1 MVNAGMAQR
10 LNPEGRRLNRV
21 LAKAQKLAEQVRE
34 TADGVHQQPRE
45 ARRLTDITR
54 QQAERG
60 RELSKAGREEA
71 RAVVDGLKSSADPGN
86 GKRGPS
92 GNNET

>member
-10 LNPEGRRLNRV
+10 LNPEGRRLNQV
-21 LAKAQKLAEQVRE
+21 MAKAQKLAEQVRK
-34 TADGVHQQPRE
+34 TAERVHQQARE

-60 RELSKAGREEA
+60 GNCRKPAA
-71 RAVVDGLKSSADPGN
+71 RRPAQSSMG
-86 GKRGPS
+86 
-92 GNNET
+92 